1 MKTAESDSAYR
12 LVCICKEKTNY
23 VQCRSTI
30 SPLHEKQ
37 VMLKLLISMKPAESD
52 SAYRLVLFVK
62 RKQRMFNVTRETGYV
77 KRETVY
83 AKVVN

>member
-1 MKTAESDSAYR
+1 VT
-12 LVCICKEKTNY
+12 LCIFKEKTNY

-37 VMLKLLISMKPAESD
+37 VTLKLLISMKTVESD
-52 SAYRLVLFVK
+52 SAFRLVLFLK
-62 RKQRMFNVTRETGYV
+62 RKQRTFNVTRETGYV

-83 AKVVN
+83 VKVVN

>member
-1 MKTAESDSAYR
+1 MKT
-12 LVCICKEKTNY
+12 
-23 VQCRSTI
+23 
-30 SPLHEKQ
+30 
-37 VMLKLLISMKPAESD
+37 AESD

-62 RKQRMFNVTRETGYV
+62 RKQRTFNVTRETGYV

>member
-12 LVCICKEKTNY
+12 LVCISKEKTNY

-37 VMLKLLISMKPAESD
+37 VTLKLLI
-52 SAYRLVLFVK
+52 RLVFICK
-62 RKQRMFNVTRETGYV
+62 EKTN
-77 KRETVY
+77 TVQC
-83 AKVVN
+83 